1 MKETVLIKISDEIH
15 LNITGLYKKAEP
27 ENGISEEFEIE
38 NIESIQNNLFNV
50 LEWANMEK
58 YYLGILEEKCL
69 EKIKEK

>member
-15 LNITGLYKKAEP
+15 LNITGIYRKAEL

-50 LEWANMEK
+50 LEWVNMEK
-58 YYLGILEEKCL
+58 YYLEILEEKCL
-69 EKIKEK
+69 EKIKE

>member
-1 MKETVLIKISDEIH
+1 MKTIRKVEVKIVFCHYIPKEMEQNVI
-15 LNITGLYKKAEP
+15 Y
-27 ENGISEEFEIE
+27 ISEEFEIE

-69 EKIKEK
+69 EKIKE